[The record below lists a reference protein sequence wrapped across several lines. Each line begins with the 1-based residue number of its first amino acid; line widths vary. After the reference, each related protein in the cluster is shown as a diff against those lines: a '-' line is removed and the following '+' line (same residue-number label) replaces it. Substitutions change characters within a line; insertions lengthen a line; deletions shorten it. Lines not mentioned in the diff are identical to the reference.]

1 MIGSP
6 TGPSPIRDL
15 VNPQPEPFKR
25 SPRPGSKRDQRKRVV
40 FLEDRRID
48 GSQAI
53 GERRAT
59 PRAIETVT
67 KIPAKSSN
75 KQIADTR
82 LPENMVGL
90 PNDDCVSDEL

>member
-1 MIGSP
+1 M
-6 TGPSPIRDL
+6 
-15 VNPQPEPFKR
+15 EAKR
-25 SPRPGSKRDQRKRVV
+25 SESARPGCPGC
-40 FLEDRRID
+40 FLTATTSNGLTSCR
-48 GSQAI
+48 
-53 GERRAT
+53 T

-90 PNDDCVSDEL
+90 PNGDCVSDEL